1 MSGDTKT
8 GSRSRRGVR
17 VFSIHQARRDHERV
31 MAYIS
36 ILCECDLR
44 MLTTYYGATE
54 ESSFWI
60 WLFGVALAR
69 LAADSDDAG
78 MRLAVGKGFGGLI
91 AILLDV

>member
-1 MSGDTKT
+1 
-8 GSRSRRGVR
+8 
-17 VFSIHQARRDHERV
+17 
-31 MAYIS
+31 
-36 ILCECDLR
+36 

-69 LAADSDDAG
+69 LAADSDDTG